1 MPDMLQRGTDWLA
14 GKLKAH
20 ASHMVTYVRGDARLT
35 LSATFGQTAIE
46 AAEDVG
52 PRVGYT
58 ERDFLIR
65 SADLVLGGLHALPRA
80 GDRIEELVDG
90 KIYTF
95 ELMSPEGRELPF
107 RYSDAT
113 WRMMRLHSKL
123 VKVE

>member
-1 MPDMLQRGTDWLA
+1 MADMLQRGVDWLA
-14 GKLKAH
+14 GKLNAH
-20 ASHMVTYVRGDARLT
+20 ASHMVTYVRGDERLT
-35 LSATFGQTAIE
+35 LSATFGRTEHE

-65 SADLVLGGLHALPRA
+65 AADLVLSGLHALPQA

-90 KIYTF
+90 KVYTF

-107 RYSDAT
+107 RYGDAN
-113 WRMMRLHSKL
+113 WRMMRLHTKL
-123 VKVE
+123 VKIE